1 MSNNLNKK
9 LNNTDKSRNKNKR
22 LSKIHNVYKDMK
34 FWDWMCLEDEN
45 NDLIFLPVINTDN
58 LKMYEFV
65 VSNTMNIP
73 TKTGKNYGKK

>member
-9 LNNTDKSRNKNKR
+9 LKNTDKSTNKNKR
-22 LSKIHNVYKDMK
+22 LNKIHNTYKDMK
-34 FWDWMCLEDEN
+34 FWDWMYLEDEN
-45 NDLIFLPVINTDN
+45 NDLIFSAVINTDN